1 MLDIELQELATDRLC
16 QDYQGETDVSELNLT
31 AGGKLITNITYN
43 NGDKHLHFWSN
54 GEEVF
59 PEVNDINFILDEFYA
74 WY

>member
-1 MLDIELQELATDRLC
+1 MLDLELQELATDRLS
-16 QDYQGETDVSELNLT
+16 QDYQGEVDVSELNIT

-43 NGDKHLHFWSN
+43 NQLHYWSN

>member
-1 MLDIELQELATDRLC
+1 MLDLELQELATDRVS
-16 QDYQGETDVSELNLT
+16 QDYQGEVDVSELNIT
-31 AGGKLITNITYN
+31 AGGKLITNITY
-43 NGDKHLHFWSN
+43 DSQLHYWSN

>member
-1 MLDIELQELATDRLC
+1 MLDLELQELATDRVS
-16 QDYQGETDVSELNLT
+16 QDYQGEVDVSELNIT
-31 AGGKLITNITYN
+31 AGGKLITNITYDN
-43 NGDKHLHFWSN
+43 QLHYWSN